1 MNRWRKSLILHKKK
15 SVDMSESLKQK
26 TAKGI
31 FWGGMSN
38 GLQQLLNL
46 VFGIFLGR
54 LLSPSDYGMVGM
66 LTIFS
71 LIAGSLQE
79 SGFTAALANKK
90 EITHKDYNA
99 VFWFSV
105 LVSGCL
111 YVLLF
116 FCAPWIAKFYSKP
129 ELIPLAR
136 YSFLGFFISSLGTA
150 HFAKLFREMKV
161 KERTIATFTALCISG
176 VLGVILAFFG
186 YSYWGIATQNLC
198 YIAVTTCFFWYFSG
212 WKPSFHLDFSP
223 IREMFGFSCKLL
235 ATNIFN
241 HINNNVF
248 SVILG
253 KFFNEI
259 AVGYYNQ
266 GNKWNTMGQ
275 NLITG
280 MVNSVAQPV
289 LAQVQ
294 DDRERQLRIFRKM
307 LKFTAFIAFPVMF
320 GLSIISQELIIIL
333 ITDKWVQSA
342 AILSILCIGGAFLP
356 LSTLYSNLVISKGKS
371 NIYLYNTVTVSLLQ
385 IGNLLLLYPYGIHT
399 MLYAYIGINIGWLFV
414 WHYFVKKEIQY
425 TYLQVLGDIFFILVI
440 AGLTMFVA
448 NYIGNLIAN
457 IYLRMLTK
465 IALAAAL
472 YCLLMLRH
480 PIFKEALCFL
490 LKKDRA

>member
-1 MNRWRKSLILHKKK
+1 ME
-15 SVDMSESLKQK
+15 ESLKTK

-46 VFGIFLGR
+46 IFGIFLGR

-90 EITHKDYNA
+90 EVSHKDYNA

-105 LVSGCL
+105 FVSGTLYICL
-111 YVLLF
+111 FLAAPAIALF
-116 FCAPWIAKFYSKP
+116 YNTP
-129 ELIPLAR
+129 ELTPLAR

-161 KERTIATFTALCISG
+161 KQRTIATFTALCISG
-176 VLGVILAFFG
+176 ILGVTLAFLG

-198 YIAVTTCFFWYFSG
+198 YILVTTGFFWYYSG
-212 WKPSFHLDFSP
+212 WRPTFQLDFGP
-223 IREMFGFSCKLL
+223 IREMIGFSCKIL

-248 SVILG
+248 SVVLG
-253 KFFNEI
+253 KFFDEK

-275 NLITG
+275 NLISG

-294 DDRERQLRIFRKM
+294 DDTERQLRVFRKM
-307 LKFTAFIAFPVMF
+307 LKFTGFIAFPVMF
-320 GLSIISQELIIIL
+320 GLSIISQELITIL
-333 ITDKWVQSA
+333 ITDKWIKSA
-342 AILSILCIGGAFLP
+342 EILRILCIGGAFMP
-356 LSTLYSNLVISKGKS
+356 ITNLYSNLVISKGKS
-371 NIYLYNTVTVSLLQ
+371 NIYLYNTVCVSLLQ
-385 IGNLLLLYPYGIHT
+385 LISLLLLYPLGIQV
-399 MLYAYIGINIGWLFV
+399 MLYMYVGINICWLLV
-414 WHYFVKKEIQY
+414 WHYFVRKAIHY
-425 TYLQVLGDIFFILVI
+425 SYLKAGGDLFLILI
-440 AGLTMFVA
+440 AAAIVMLQA
-448 NYIGNLIAN
+448 NYVGNLIPD
-457 IYLRMLTK
+457 IYLRMVAK
-465 IALAAAL
+465 IGVAATL
-472 YCLLMLRH
+472 YILYMWRS
-480 PIFKEALCFL
+480 PILKETLEFL
-490 LKKDRA
+490 LKKKR

>member
-1 MNRWRKSLILHKKK
+1 ME
-15 SVDMSESLKQK
+15 ESLKSK

-79 SGFTAALANKK
+79 SGFTAALANRK
-90 EITHKDYNA
+90 EVTHRDYNA

-105 LVSGCL
+105 LISGTLYLCL
-111 YVLLF
+111 FLA
-116 FCAPWIAKFYSKP
+116 APAIAHFYNTP
-129 ELIPLAR
+129 ELTPLAR

-161 KERTIATFTALCISG
+161 KQRTIASFTALCISG
-176 VLGVILAFFG
+176 VLGVALAFLG

-198 YIAVTTCFFWYFSG
+198 YILVTTCFFWHYSN
-212 WKPSFHLDFSP
+212 WRPTLQLDFGP
-223 IREMFGFSCKLL
+223 IREMIGFSCKIL

-253 KFFNEI
+253 KFFDEK

-280 MVNSVAQPV
+280 MVNGVAQPV

-294 DDRERQLRIFRKM
+294 NDRERQLRVFRKM
-307 LKFTAFIAFPVMF
+307 LKFTGFIAFPVML
-320 GLSIISQELIIIL
+320 GLSIISEELITIL
-333 ITDKWVQSA
+333 ITDKWIKSA
-342 AILSILCIGGAFLP
+342 EILRILCIGGAFMP
-356 LSTLYSNLVISKGKS
+356 ITNLYSNLVISKGKS
-371 NIYLYNTVTVSLLQ
+371 NIYLYNTICVSVLQ
-385 IGNLLLLYPYGIHT
+385 LCSLLLLYPLGIQT
-399 MLYAYIGINIGWLFV
+399 MLYMYVTINICWLLV
-414 WHYFVKKEIQY
+414 WHYFVKKAIGY
-425 TYLQVLGDIFFILVI
+425 GYLQALGDLLLPLIV
-440 AGLTMFVA
+440 AGIVMVQA
-448 NYIGNLIAN
+448 YYIGTFIPD

-465 IALAAAL
+465 IGVAAL
-472 YCLLMLRH
+472 FYILYMWRS
-480 PIFKEALCFL
+480 PILKETLEFL
-490 LKKDRA
+490 LKKKR